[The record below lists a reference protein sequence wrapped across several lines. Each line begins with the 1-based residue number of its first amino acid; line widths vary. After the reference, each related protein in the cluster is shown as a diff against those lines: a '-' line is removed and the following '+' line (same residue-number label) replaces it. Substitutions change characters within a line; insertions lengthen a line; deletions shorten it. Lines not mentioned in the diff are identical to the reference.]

1 MNRNSLNS
9 NTMSPEVLPVNATQP
24 DTEALQRAATAIL
37 AGRLVAFPTETVYGL
52 GANALDPRAV
62 ERIFAA
68 KGRPTNNPIIV
79 HVADVAA
86 AAQLT
91 TIWPDTAQELAQRF
105 WPGPLTLVLPKR
117 PEVPAVVTGGGP
129 NVGVRLPAH
138 PVAAALL
145 RTVRVPI
152 AAPSANASLHIS
164 PTTAEHVVRSL
175 GNRVDLV
182 LDAGACPGGLESTVV
197 DLASD
202 PPRLLRPGLVSLEQL
217 RQCLP
222 EIVVAES
229 ALGEAKHGANTLS
242 SIPLPAPGQLARH
255 YAPRVP
261 LELVAG
267 DAWPTV
273 ERYLQQGE
281 RVGWL
286 TMVSD
291 AACANPRLRAIEMP
305 GDAAGYAAR
314 LYAVLHGLDDG
325 SVDRIVVSRPP
336 DGAAW
341 QAIHD
346 RLRRAATSAS

>member
-1 MNRNSLNS
+1 
-9 NTMSPEVLPVNATQP
+9 MSPEVLPVDAMQP
-24 DTEALQRAATAIL
+24 DADALQRAATAIL

-52 GANALDPRAV
+52 GANALDSQAV

-68 KGRPTNNPIIV
+68 KGRPANNPIIV

-86 AAQLT
+86 ATQLT
-91 TIWPDTAQELAQRF
+91 TSWPAAAQSLAQRF

-175 GNRVDLV
+175 GDRVDLV

-197 DLASD
+197 DLTSD
-202 PPRLLRPGLVSLEQL
+202 PPRMLRPGLVTLDQL
-217 RQCLP
+217 CECLP
-222 EIVVAES
+222 EIVVVETVPGES
-229 ALGEAKHGANTLS
+229 EHGSTTMSKAAMS
-242 SIPLPAPGQLARH
+242 KMPLPAPGQLARH
-255 YAPRVP
+255 YAPHVP
-261 LELVAG
+261 LEVVAG

-273 ERYLQQGE
+273 ERHLQHGE

-286 TMVSD
+286 ALGSTARRAES
-291 AACANPRLRAIEMP
+291 RLAVIEMP
-305 GDAAGYAAR
+305 IDAAGYAAQ
-314 LYAVLHGLDDG
+314 LYAALHQLDDG
-325 SVDRIVVSRPP
+325 SVDHIVVSQPP

-341 QAIHD
+341 QAVHD
-346 RLRRAATSAS
+346 RLRRAAAV